1 MSDNNELIIDKA
13 INDITEYIDDNS
25 FDLVEYNKVPLAE
38 IATLGAGFASIPA
51 SMRTITQTVKVAGEG
66 LYRADLHGLAGSL
79 AMAKDGSGYL
89 GAVVKEGEGLLGQ
102 ARFLKAEELTATSI
116 TKMPVDPTTLMMAI
130 ALANIE
136 HKLGEIQETQKSIY
150 EYLEQQNEAKQK
162 GSLVFLS
169 DILQNYKINWNND
182 GYKGPKSNE
191 VQSIMREA
199 EQLIEFYKK
208 QISSK
213 VKKQNFIHS
222 NQDISKKIKELEH
235 DFKEYQL
242 AINLYSFSAFDEV
255 LLAGNYNKE
264 YLDNISNKIDTYSF
278 EYRQL
283 FTKCSRMIEKYSNT
297 SIENVAMKGFGKA
310 TKITGKVVEKI
321 PVISKSQLD
330 ENLIKAGNNI
340 VQSSKKGTQTKLI
353 KFSQISNAGTTLFND
368 KIKMINVLYNEPKQI
383 LLDNDYVYV
392 KKNQYYDDQKDRAM
406 EVA

>member
-1 MSDNNELIIDKA
+1 MKDNELVVDTA
-13 INDITEYIDDNS
+13 INDIAEFVDDNT

-38 IATLGAGFASIPA
+38 IATLGAGFASIPV
-51 SMRTITQTVKVAGEG
+51 SLRTVTQTVKVAGEG

-89 GAVVKEGEGLLGQ
+89 GAVVKKGEGLLGQ
-102 ARFLKAEELTATSI
+102 ARFLDAGDLTATS
-116 TKMPVDPTTLMMAI
+116 TTTMPVDPATLMMAI

-150 EYLEQQNEAKQK
+150 EYLEHQNEAKQK

-182 GYKGPKSNE
+182 GYKAPKSNE

-199 EQLIEFYKK
+199 EQSIEFYKK

-222 NQDISKKIKELEH
+222 NQDISKKIQELEH
-235 DFKEYQL
+235 DFKEYQI
-242 AINLYSFSAFDEV
+242 AINLYAFSAFDEV

-264 YLDNISNKIDTYSF
+264 YLSNISNKIDNYSF

-283 FTKCSRMIEKYSNT
+283 FTKCSRMIEKYANT
-297 SIENVAMKGFGKA
+297 SIESLAMKGIGKA
-310 TKITGKVVEKI
+310 TKFTGKVVEKI
-321 PVISKSQLD
+321 PIISRSQLD
-330 ENLIKAGNNI
+330 ENLIEAGNNI
-340 VQSSKKGTQTKLI
+340 VKSSKKGTKTKLI
-353 KFSQISNAGTTLFND
+353 KFSQISNSGVKIFND

-383 LLDNDYVYV
+383 LMDNDYVYV
-392 KKNQYYDDQKDRAM
+392 KKNQYYDDQKERALA
-406 EVA
+406 VA